1 VISFFACE
9 WVSPERAKARPDSHA
24 KKEITTTKSSHTDTA
39 TGTVAGTDTDTDAD
53 ADADTATAT
62 DTATDTDTGADAG
75 TGTGTGTDTGTDAGR
90 MEGPGTYYRTLTTIA
105 VMLSRPPREFA
116 I

>member
-1 VISFFACE
+1 MISFFACE

-24 KKEITTTKSSHTDTA
+24 KKEITTTKSHHKDTVA
-39 TGTVAGTDTDTDAD
+39 DAGTVAGTDPDAATDTD
-53 ADADTATAT
+53 T
-62 DTATDTDTGADAG
+62 DTDTDTGADAG
-75 TGTGTGTDTGTDAGR
+75 TGTGTGTVADAGR

>member
-1 VISFFACE
+1 M
-9 WVSPERAKARPDSHA
+9 
-24 KKEITTTKSSHTDTA
+24 TKSHHKDTVA
-39 TGTVAGTDTDTDAD
+39 DAGTDTGTD
-53 ADADTATAT
+53 
-62 DTATDTDTGADAG
+62 